1 MIQKSM
7 YIMNIIEGNFSHE
20 YLYVCKEGLF
30 LKLPVTNIDMKED
43 YITITVPCGE
53 VEVNIKDIVKVR
65 RPSNIIGSFT
75 WCFKLNTEGDIF
87 IGKKEV

>member
-7 YIMNIIEGNFSHE
+7 DIINIIEGDFSKV

-43 YITITVPCGE
+43 YITIIVPYGE

-75 WCFKLNTEGDIF
+75 WCFRLANDLW
-87 IGKKEV
+87 IGKKDK